1 VYFLNRTAEANLV
14 LLESNLR
21 TDYDR
26 LVQAQVTQAHSMLTA
41 LVKERDSGALKPE
54 EALRLGANLL
64 RGLNYGKDTYFWA
77 DTYDGVNVVLLGGA
91 SEGKPRWDLQD
102 AKGKYMVRD
111 IIAAARQPG
120 GGYVDYWFP
129 RPGQTEPAPKRSY
142 ALAFEPFQWSL
153 GSGNYVDDIESA
165 LKAYRGK
172 AQAQLVNDSFVVL
185 VLLVLGVAL
194 AAGMALLLGRRIGR
208 PLIEVDA
215 ALRRLAEGDADL
227 TVHLPVR
234 TGDEV
239 GRVATSFNAFTG
251 NLRSLLTTV
260 RSSMDSLKNTGADL
274 SANATETASATH
286 EIAANIESVGNLIG
300 TQAASITETS
310 ATVEEIGKTFQSF
323 HKMIE
328 TQAAEVQSS
337 TKSLEAMVDDVV
349 GLVGEVDRASGQF
362 KKLEDDSRAG
372 TQKMQDVESAVVRI
386 MAQSQN
392 LDETNLAIA
401 SIAGQ
406 TNLLA
411 MNAAIEA
418 AHAGQAGRGFIEEVR
433 KASRAAGDVFA
444 LISGQVPQVV
454 ALQSHLQKTLEEQAG
469 ENRKVLTMFQAIQRL
484 SQEIRGGSSE
494 MEEGTK
500 TILDEMNRLVRISQ
514 EVQGSMAEIGQG
526 TTEIN
531 TAIHAISTL
540 SVGTKDSI
548 DEVDRI
554 TQRFKL

>member
-1 VYFLNRTAEANLV
+1 
-14 LLESNLR
+14 
-21 TDYDR
+21 
-26 LVQAQVTQAHSMLTA
+26 
-41 LVKERDSGALKPE
+41 
-54 EALRLGANLL
+54 
-64 RGLNYGKDTYFWA
+64 
-77 DTYDGVNVVLLGGA
+77 
-91 SEGKPRWDLQD
+91 
-102 AKGKYMVRD
+102 
-111 IIAAARQPG
+111 
-120 GGYVDYWFP
+120 
-129 RPGQTEPAPKRSY
+129 
-142 ALAFEPFQWSL
+142 
-153 GSGNYVDDIESA
+153 
-165 LKAYRGK
+165 
-172 AQAQLVNDSFVVL
+172 
-185 VLLVLGVAL
+185 
-194 AAGMALLLGRRIGR
+194 
-208 PLIEVDA
+208 
-215 ALRRLAEGDADL
+215 
-227 TVHLPVR
+227 
-234 TGDEV
+234 
-239 GRVATSFNAFTG
+239 
-251 NLRSLLTTV
+251 
-260 RSSMDSLKNTGADL
+260 
-274 SANATETASATH
+274 
-286 EIAANIESVGNLIG
+286 
-300 TQAASITETS
+300 
-310 ATVEEIGKTFQSF
+310 
-323 HKMIE
+323 
-328 TQAAEVQSS
+328 
-337 TKSLEAMVDDVV
+337 
-349 GLVGEVDRASGQF
+349 
-362 KKLEDDSRAG
+362 
-372 TQKMQDVESAVVRI
+372 MQDVESAVVRI

-418 AHAGQAGRGFIEEVR
+418 AHAGQAGRGFAVVADEVRKLAESATAQARQSKLVLADIRAVIEEVR